1 MANRHDNE
9 ADEDEERRLP
19 RLYRRRFLTAAG
31 GGAFVG
37 MLGLTGRSRAI
48 THVVDLGAEGL
59 SDGDNIS
66 PYIDQYWTDGAEVHI
81 PAGSYRYDGSGLH
94 GRRGDCALIG
104 SEDGVEF
111 RRPSDSSQVRP
122 TIQCTH
128 GTMRV
133 ENITVRGASPS
144 SANTNGSRWRFDALD
159 RDSRIEVVNV
169 NHPDGS
175 TNNSDSNAFLTYE
188 DHYGTLHFKN
198 CYVAGFGNS
207 SFYTNLGYKS
217 GERNSVIIENCTIID
232 ANGSIRGGHNGSKYI
247 DCTFVWRDK
256 PSTWVNGSSLA
267 RGIRWDHGGRDELVE
282 NCHFYFG
289 GDIGGAGGSLEF
301 ENYPLD
307 GTVRDVYIHTEG
319 SYGGIYDKGGMGGWS
334 FENVNVTGPGSAA
347 IDANVSVGN
356 TPPDLRNE
364 NVVWMPESQT
374 VRPGGVQRDG
384 DSSEPSSVFEIVST
398 DSGAELD
405 YSFVV
410 DGDAWR
416 ADAGGG
422 NSSVG
427 ESNDTVS
434 DNGDGTVTV
443 TGHTGFGF
451 GDAFRVTGPIS
462 DFERTDGES
471 SFQLVLDGE
480 DVTDELAGGSDTEP
494 EPEPSSVFE
503 VVSTDSGAELTYA
516 FDVEGSA
523 EKADAG
529 DGNSSVG
536 EANDT
541 ITDNGDGTVTVE
553 GKTGFGFGDAFTVT
567 GAVSNFERTSG
578 ESSFQLVLDGED
590 VTDDLAGP
598 QRVYVDGTAAPEQ
611 LNAYRIEVSG
621 EIQPDPENTT
631 LVDGGLEWD
640 AMDDIV
646 DGTTAVGVV
655 GNGVDAYTYTGEIV
669 DLTVEGDATS
679 EVEN

>member
-1 MANRHDNE
+1 MANRHHDE

-31 GGAFVG
+31 AGAFAG
-37 MLGLTGRSRAI
+37 MVGLTGGSRAAQQVI
-48 THVVDLGAEGL
+48 DLGEKGL
-59 SDGDNIS
+59 QDGDDIS
-66 PYIDQYWTDGAEVHI
+66 PYIDQYWTDGNEVHI

-94 GRRGDCALIG
+94 GKRGDCSLIG

-111 RRPSDSSQVRP
+111 LRPDDSSQVRP

-144 SANTNGSRWRFDALD
+144 SENTHGSRWRFDALD
-159 RDSRIEVVNV
+159 PDSRVEVVNV

-175 TNNSDSNAFLTYE
+175 TNNSDSTAFLTYE

-207 SFYTNLGYKS
+207 SFYTNLGYGSSK
-217 GERNSVIIENCTIID
+217 RNPVIVENCTIID
-232 ANGSIRGGHNGSKYI
+232 ANGAIRGGHNGSKYI

-289 GDIGGAGGSLEF
+289 SDIGSAAGTLEF
-301 ENYPLD
+301 EDYPID

-319 SYGGIYDKGGMGGWS
+319 SYGGIYDKGGMDGWS

-347 IDANVSVGN
+347 IDANVSVGD

-384 DSSEPSSVFEIVST
+384 DSSEPSSVFEVVST
-398 DSGAELD
+398 DSDAEMTYVFD
-405 YSFVV
+405 VE
-410 DGDAWR
+410 GDAWK

-427 ESNDTVS
+427 ESNDTVT

-443 TGHTGFGF
+443 EGKTGLGY
-451 GDAFRVTGPIS
+451 GDAFRVTGPVS
-462 DFERTDGES
+462 NFERTSGES
-471 SFQLVLDGE
+471 SFQLLLDGE
-480 DVTDELAGGSDTEP
+480 DVTDQLAGGSGAEP
-494 EPEPSSVFE
+494 TSTFE
-503 VVSTDSGAELTYA
+503 IVSTDSGAELTYA

-536 EANDT
+536 ESNDT
-541 ITDNGDGTVTVE
+541 VTDNGDGTVTVE
-553 GKTGFGFGDAFTVT
+553 G
-567 GAVSNFERTSG
+567 
-578 ESSFQLVLDGED
+578 
-590 VTDDLAGP
+590 
-598 QRVYVDGTAAPEQ
+598 
-611 LNAYRIEVSG
+611 
-621 EIQPDPENTT
+621 
-631 LVDGGLEWD
+631 
-640 AMDDIV
+640 
-646 DGTTAVGVV
+646 
-655 GNGVDAYTYTGEIV
+655 
-669 DLTVEGDATS
+669 
-679 EVEN
+679 